1 MLGVRARSVRL
12 LPSIEWEEGG
22 CQMAP
27 DEVRRRGMIDPVVR
41 DHALRIVQAYELV
54 KQMFG

>member
-1 MLGVRARSVRL
+1 
-12 LPSIEWEEGG
+12 
-22 CQMAP
+22 MAP